1 MLDSDDLQVRLART
15 RLLVLDVD
23 GVLTDGRVIYG
34 AESAGAA
41 VRGAAVELQAFDVK
55 DGLGLNLVRRAGV
68 TLAWITGRGCEAT
81 RRRAEE
87 LGVEEL
93 HMRARGGK
101 LEVLREIQHRL
112 GITQDE
118 TVAMGDDLF
127 DLQMAKAAA
136 VFGCPVDAHEV
147 VCERA
152 DWVSRKPGGRGA
164 VRQLC
169 DAILVAQGRWDAT
182 IEDLTN

>member
-1 MLDSDDLQVRLART
+1 MLDPSEFTARLART

-23 GVLTDGRVIYG
+23 GVLTDGRVLYG

-41 VRGAAVELQAFDVK
+41 VRGATLELQAFDVK

-68 TLAWITGRGCEAT
+68 TLAWITGRGCDAT

-101 LEVLREIQHRL
+101 LEVLLKIQRRL
-112 GITQDE
+112 GISADE

-127 DLQMAKAAA
+127 DLAMAKAAS
-136 VFGCPVDAHEV
+136 VFGCPSDAHDEV
-147 VCERA
+147 RARA
-152 DWVSRKPGGRGA
+152 DWVALRPGGRGA
-164 VRQLC
+164 VRELT
-169 DAILVAQGRWDAT
+169 DAILVAQGKWDAT
-182 IEDLTN
+182 LADLIR